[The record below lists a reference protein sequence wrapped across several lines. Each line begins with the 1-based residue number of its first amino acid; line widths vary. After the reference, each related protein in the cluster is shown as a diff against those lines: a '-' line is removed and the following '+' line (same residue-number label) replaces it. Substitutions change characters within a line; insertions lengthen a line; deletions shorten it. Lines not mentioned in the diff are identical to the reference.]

1 MAYSREAHDLMEAT
15 LKVLIERQKT
25 TGVNAYAYM
34 TGLLMVNISLTDAKR
49 IAKLVLEDEK
59 EGK

>member
-1 MAYSREAHDLMEAT
+1 MAYNRQAHDLMEAT
-15 LKVLIERQKT
+15 LKVLIERQKE

-34 TGLLMVNISLTDAKR
+34 TGLLMPNISLTDAQR
-49 IAKLVLEDEK
+49 LAKLVLEK